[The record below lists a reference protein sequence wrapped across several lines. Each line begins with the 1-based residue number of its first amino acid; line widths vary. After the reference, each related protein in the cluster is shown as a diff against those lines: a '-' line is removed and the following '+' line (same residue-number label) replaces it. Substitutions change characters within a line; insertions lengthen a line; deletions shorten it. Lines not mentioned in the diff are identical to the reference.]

1 MTPSKRGRPREP
13 EGMRR
18 DVFLKIRVSREELA
32 MTEKRAAKMGKSV
45 SDFARQRLGLAV
57 SGYGERRKAATQP
70 APTPAASQPS
80 VPQPA
85 PPAPAPAEAPPI
97 SLAQVLPWR

>member
-1 MTPSKRGRPREP
+1 MTSRKRGRPCEP
-13 EGMRR
+13 DGMRR

-57 SGYGERRKAATQP
+57 SGYGERRKTATQP
-70 APTPAASQPS
+70 APAPAASQPVS
-80 VPQPA
+80 PPA
-85 PPAPAPAEAPPI
+85 PPSPTPAQEAPI
-97 SLAQVLPWR
+97 SLAQMLPWR